1 MDSFALLASESLA
14 ASKTFFATITSLS
27 ELNFDSFCWYKQKS
41 DFYKLWQQHKQLKNM
56 ETDEAW
62 PDIYD
67 EEHIHQIQFETTH
80 KIL

>member
-14 ASKTFFATITSLS
+14 ASKTFLQQLLAC
-27 ELNFDSFCWYKQKS
+27 LNFDSFCWYKQKS